1 MRLSERAVSLA
12 PNDGNVLDFYGVGA
26 ILSGNPELGVSAGSR
41 ERKRTGPNT
50 RFAYL
55 NILGVAHFH
64 TGVFEA
70 AAPAFE
76 EGNSGGGPL
85 FAPGIIYLAAKRQAM
100 CQPDE
105 GKRLLDLLE
114 ESWPQ
119 FSVEAVLLRL
129 LRKRQSPT
137 RCWTT

>member
-1 MRLSERAVSLA
+1 M
-12 PNDGNVLDFYGVGA
+12 
-26 ILSGNPELGVSAGSR
+26 
-41 ERKRTGPNT
+41 
-50 RFAYL
+50 
-55 NILGVAHFH
+55 AHFH

-70 AAPAFE
+70 AVPAFE

-129 LRKRQSPT
+129 HKEEAFANEVLDHLTCPPETSLVVM
-137 RCWTT
+137 